1 MKVRILWIL
10 LLALPIVTAYWRSLS
25 GDFLWDDDA
34 HVTAN
39 PQVVGPSGLAAIW
52 TTPAGVYYPL
62 ALTSFRVQHAL
73 WGLNPLPYHIV
84 NVCFHILSAL
94 LLWRVLERVRGAWL
108 GAALWAMHPVQVES
122 VAWITELKNVQSC
135 VFYLLAIWCF
145 LYWLDSDRSSRSAY
159 ALALLSSTLALL
171 SKTSTVM
178 LPVVLGLCWWWRE
191 RNWTRRKSLTLLPF
205 LLISVVAAAWT
216 IWEQKVHSGAVGS
229 EWQSGGLERVAL
241 VGKTFWFYLG
251 KLLWPHP
258 LIFIY
263 PRWTIDAGQ
272 LLTYLPLLSLIALLL
287 VLWRNRNASLAPA
300 FLAITY
306 FVVSLFPV
314 SGLFDIYF
322 FLFSFVAD
330 HFQYLASM
338 GPLALAGA
346 GIVTVLDSLK
356 KKQWVLKPTLSGALV
371 FLVAVLTAQQSRIY
385 SSRLTLWRDT
395 AKKNPAA
402 WLAHSNLGAELDDQS
417 RFDEAIAQYEEALR
431 LYPRDAEA
439 ANRLAAD
446 LADMGRMPEAIE
458 TLELVLRINPDH
470 FAAHN
475 NLAIILIQLGRTGE
489 ALSHWEAAIRI
500 KPDFAD
506 AHYNLGR
513 ALSATMRMDEAITHF
528 QRALSIRPNDADV
541 ERDLALALER
551 KNNAGPN

>member
-1 MKVRILWIL
+1 
-10 LLALPIVTAYWRSLS
+10 
-25 GDFLWDDDA
+25 
-34 HVTAN
+34 
-39 PQVVGPSGLAAIW
+39 
-52 TTPAGVYYPL
+52 
-62 ALTSFRVQHAL
+62 LTSFRVQHAL
-73 WGLNPLPYHIV
+73 WGLNPLPYRIV
-84 NVCFHILSAL
+84 NLCFHILSAL
-94 LLWRVLERVRGAWL
+94 LLWRVLERLRVRGAWL

-145 LYWLDSDRSSRSAY
+145 LYWLDTDRSSKSAY

-191 RNWTRRKSLTLLPF
+191 RNWSRRKSLTLIPF
-205 LLISVVAAAWT
+205 LLISVVAAVWT
-216 IWEQKVHSGAVGS
+216 IWEQKFHSGAVGS
-229 EWQSGGLERVAL
+229 EWQLSGLERLAL
-241 VGKTFWFYLG
+241 VGKTFWFYLAR
-251 KLLWPHP
+251 LLWPDP

-263 PRWTIDAGQ
+263 PRWTIDTSHA
-272 LLTYLPLLSLIALLL
+272 LTFLPLIILITMLL
-287 VLWRNRNASLAPA
+287 VVWRYRNTGLGAV
-300 FLAITY
+300 FFAIAY

-330 HFQYLASM
+330 HFQYLAAM
-338 GPLALAGA
+338 GPLALAA
-346 GIVTVLDSLK
+346 CGIVTAVDSV
-356 KKQWVLKPTLSGALV
+356 KQARGLLKPAVSGGLLL
-371 FLVAVLTAQQSRIY
+371 LVAILTAQQSRIY

-395 AKKNPAA
+395 TKKNPAA

-417 RFDEAIAQYEEALR
+417 RFDEAMAQYEEALR

-446 LADMGRMPEAIE
+446 LADRGKMPEAIE
-458 TLELVLRINPDH
+458 KLELVLQIHPDH
-470 FAAHN
+470 YAAHN
-475 NLAIILIQLGRTGE
+475 NLAIILIQLGRTDE
-489 ALSHWEAAIRI
+489 ALSHWEEAIRI

-513 ALSATMRMDEAITHF
+513 ALAGTTRMNEAISHF

-541 ERDLALALER
+541 QRDLALALEQ
-551 KNNAGPN
+551 KNRAGPN